1 MTIPVPVPPNPIDA
15 AKAIARTVLWGLL
28 VLIFLIALGYAAYL
42 HWRAGQAADAIA
54 KGGVES
60 VEALPA
66 AIRAEAKPGDLV
78 VCLGAGDITQWAYA
92 LPEQLEA
99 LA

>member
-1 MTIPVPVPPNPIDA
+1 MRRFGHRSVQ
-15 AKAIARTVLWGLL
+15 
-28 VLIFLIALGYAAYL
+28 AL
-42 HWRAGQAADAIA
+42 
-54 KGGVES
+54 ES